1 MVQKLQPNDNKM
13 NGLQNKS
20 KGTNNV
26 LLSHF
31 QIGHIMLLLRG
42 LMFAQCTH
50 IIVVKSCKPNFF
62 KVHFTYLNT

>member
-42 LMFAQCTH
+42 LMLHNAHT
-50 IIVVKSCKPNFF
+50 
-62 KVHFTYLNT
+62 L